1 MFSGFSSWPLAGLSH
16 TTRLTAYPKKK
27 QMSMSKTKFRCQHY
41 DLLRILNTGLDP
53 LGKNLAIPLET
64 QLYRQIHSK
73 VLPFYIKS

>member
-1 MFSGFSSWPLAGLSH
+1 MFSGLAASLWQALAIPQGSL
-16 TTRLTAYPKKK
+16 LIQKKK

>member
-1 MFSGFSSWPLAGLSH
+1 
-16 TTRLTAYPKKK
+16 
-27 QMSMSKTKFRCQHY
+27 MSKTKFRCQHY

-73 VLPFYIKS
+73 VLPF